1 MASLPRLEIVYGKME
16 GTEGH
21 FTRDPSGFLFIQQGI
36 FQKHGLEVS
45 FRHLQ
50 GTEDRY
56 EEVKIGK
63 ANISLVVGR
72 NALKHFVESGITRV
86 IGCSMNSCPYRLVVA
101 PGIRSIAELRGK
113 SLACREN
120 IARSSPLAQ
129 AFEQYGR
136 LRIGEDLRLKLTPMD
151 KDTLALL
158 CDRAVQGAL
167 LPQEHAIV
175 AQEKGFERIPE
186 WPDVADDPLPLM
198 LETTEH
204 QCHERQ
210 AEFRA
215 FLAAYREGISYLKGH
230 RDETLR
236 MLQTTFGQPARMA
249 ARAYDDFRVWLNGS
263 LQVDMNQL
271 EKLVK
276 DVAPQFPG
284 GAGAIASKWIV
295 SELLPN

>member
-1 MASLPRLEIVYGKME
+1 MLRLEVVYGKME
-16 GTEGH
+16 
-21 FTRDPSGFLFIQQGI
+21 
-36 FQKHGLEVS
+36 
-45 FRHLQ
+45 

-56 EEVKIGK
+56 EEVKSGK
-63 ANISLVVGR
+63 ANISLVIGR
-72 NALKHFVESGITRV
+72 NALKHFLESGLTRV
-86 IGCSMNSCPYRLVVA
+86 VGCSMNSCPYRLVVA

-129 AFEQYGR
+129 AFQQYGR
-136 LRIGEDLRLKLTPMD
+136 VKLGEDLGLELVPMD
-151 KDTLALL
+151 KDTLTMLSSG
-158 CDRAVQGAL
+158 AVQGAL

-204 QCHERQ
+204 QCQERQ

-215 FLAAYREGISYLKGH
+215 FLAAYREGITYLKSH

-236 MLQTTFGQPARMA
+236 MLQTTFGQSAQMA
-249 ARAYDDFRVWLNGS
+249 ARAYEDFRVWLNES
-263 LQVDMNQL
+263 LKVDMNQL
-271 EKLVK
+271 EKLVA

-284 GAGAIASKWIV
+284 GAKAIASKWIV
-295 SELLPN
+295 SELLPS